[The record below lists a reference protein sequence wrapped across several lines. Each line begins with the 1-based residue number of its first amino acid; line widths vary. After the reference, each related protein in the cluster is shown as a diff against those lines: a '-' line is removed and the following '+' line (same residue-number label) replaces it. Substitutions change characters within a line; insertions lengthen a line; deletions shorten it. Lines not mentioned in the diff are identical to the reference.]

1 MRTGHASI
9 ALSLLVFGLGAG
21 CGSSNGVAASTDGG
35 GGAFQDG
42 GADGISSAPDG
53 GGAEDGASGAND
65 AASTANDGGKAGLRG
80 TSTRSVDKRPYKL
93 VVPSGYVAGTP
104 IPFLILLHGY
114 GETAADIDTYF
125 ATEAL
130 AEKKT
135 FILALPEG
143 NTNAVGYQ
151 YWNADD
157 ACCDLYSSKPD
168 DSTYLHDIITDVKSA
183 FAVDPKRV
191 FLAGHSNGG
200 FMSHRMACDHA
211 DEIAAIVSL
220 AGEVWKD
227 TSKCTPANPVSV
239 LQVQGDADQLVYYIG
254 GTTTEAAYPSAPDSV
269 ATWATKN
276 GCSAALTNS
285 GTPLDLDALLPGTE
299 TKVERHACTHGA
311 AELWTIQGGAH
322 FPSFQGVGRDVLRVP
337 LRASEALSLPRA
349 PQPRPIAA
357 RF

>member
-1 MRTGHASI
+1 M
-9 ALSLLVFGLGAG
+9 
-21 CGSSNGVAASTDGG
+21 
-35 GGAFQDG
+35 
-42 GADGISSAPDG
+42 SSAPDG
-53 GGAEDGASGAND
+53 GGAQDAASGAIKD
-65 AASTANDGGKAGLRG
+65 GSTAKDGGKTGLPG

-104 IPFLILLHGY
+104 IPFLLLLHGY
-114 GETAADIDTYF
+114 GETAADINTYF

-143 NTNAVGYQ
+143 NKNTVGYQ

-157 ACCDLYSSKPD
+157 ACCDYYSSKPD
-168 DSTYLHDIITDVKSA
+168 DSTYLHDIIADVKST
-183 FAVDPKRV
+183 FDVDPKRV
-191 FLAGHSNGG
+191 FVAGHSNGG

-227 TSKCTPANPVSV
+227 PSKCTPSAPVSV
-239 LQVQGDADQLVYYIG
+239 LQVQGDADQLVYYVG
-254 GTTTEAAYPSAPDSV
+254 GTTTAAAYPSAPDTV

-276 GCSAALTNS
+276 GCGGALTDS
-285 GTPLDLDALLPGTE
+285 GTTLDLDALLPGTE

-311 AELWTIQGGAH
+311 AELWTIHDGAH
-322 FPSFQGVGRDVLRVP
+322 FPTFQATWGETFY
-337 LRASEALSLPRA
+337 AFLSAHPK
-349 PQPRPIAA
+349 P
-357 RF
+357 